1 MRKTRSDKWED
12 RINTRTKYAIYSSL
26 SLLAWFAYG
35 YSHVDTEI
43 IFREIDRPYKIEVEK
58 PVIEYI
64 TLPCN
69 PVTKNAQ

>member
-1 MRKTRSDKWED
+1 MSELCKIIDWNSHKLWIEPVGKPITP
-12 RINTRTKYAIYSSL
+12 N
-26 SLLAWFAYG
+26 G